1 LLAALVELLDLFG
14 RYRNLILDALDR
26 NRLAEPGCHGGRSHP
41 HGLTRREIE
50 VLHHVS
56 HGKSSRQIA
65 DLLGLSERTVSGHR
79 DAIYAKFGV
88 TTSTSAVAA
97 AFRAGVL
104 ARHSG

>member
-1 LLAALVELLDLFG
+1 LFEG
-14 RYRNLILDALDR
+14 HRNLILDALDR
-26 NRLAEPGCHGGRSHP
+26 NRLAEPGRRSHP

-56 HGKSSRQIA
+56 YGRSSRQIA
-65 DLLGLSERTVSGHR
+65 DLLGLSERTVSSHR

-88 TTSTSAVAA
+88 ATTTSAVAA

-104 ARHSG
+104 ARNSA